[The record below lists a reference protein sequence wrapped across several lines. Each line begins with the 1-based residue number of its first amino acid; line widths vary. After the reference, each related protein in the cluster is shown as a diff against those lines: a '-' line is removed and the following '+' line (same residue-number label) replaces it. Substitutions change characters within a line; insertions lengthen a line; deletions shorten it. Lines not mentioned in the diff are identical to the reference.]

1 MYSLGYCIFYSKK
14 GLWSK
19 YILELVGQTT
29 FNTCIF
35 HFTVYSFS
43 CASVSSH
50 EECIMWSSSQMYLP
64 MGLLCIVRALW
75 ETLNCA
81 VILHSFLPRHASLS
95 ILCSLASALLS
106 EWVLAFLS
114 VSQIHTFRTFGH
126 HLTPVAV
133 SGPSLLLYL
142 FLSWLEMP
150 CLHYL
155 FSEKLS
161 LMPSVIY
168 CD

>member
-1 MYSLGYCIFYSKK
+1 MPSGKCQIKKYSWLKTLKSQVIIPATTVFFKMYSLGYCIFYSKK

-43 CASVSSH
+43 CAGVSSH
-50 EECIMWSSSQMYLP
+50 EECVMWSGSQMHLP

-81 VILHSFLPRHASLS
+81 VILHSFLPLHASLN
-95 ILCSLASALLS
+95 SL
-106 EWVLAFLS
+106 
-114 VSQIHTFRTFGH
+114 
-126 HLTPVAV
+126 
-133 SGPSLLLYL
+133 
-142 FLSWLEMP
+142 
-150 CLHYL
+150 
-155 FSEKLS
+155 
-161 LMPSVIY
+161 
-168 CD
+168 